1 MRIAVAGGTGVVGRH
16 VIDQL
21 EAAGHQPVTL
31 ARSAGVDLVS
41 GRGLDAALEG
51 VTVVVDVVSV
61 VTTRARAA
69 VDFFTAATRNLLAAG
84 QHAGVG
90 HHVALSIVGI
100 DDQRLGGY
108 YAGKRAQEA
117 TIVAGPVPWS
127 ILRAT
132 QFHEFAGQLMQ
143 RAAVGRVSLV
153 PKMLVQPVAAR
164 EVATAL
170 CGLATAEPG
179 GRVPDLAGP
188 KLEQLVDMGRRQV
201 RSRSERR
208 LIIPIRLPGKAG
220 KAALDGALTPTS
232 DGARGALTFEDW
244 LNGPDACTAQ

>member
-16 VIDQL
+16 VVDQL
-21 EAAGHQPVTL
+21 RTSGHQPVTL

-41 GRGLDAALEG
+41 GRGLDEALRG
-51 VTVVVDVVSV
+51 VTVVIDVASV
-61 VTTRARAA
+61 VTTRAGAA
-69 VDFFTAATRNLLAAG
+69 ADFFTTSTRNLLAAG
-84 QHAGVG
+84 RHAGVG

-117 TIVAGPVPWS
+117 AIVSGPAPWS

-132 QFHEFAGQLMQ
+132 QFHEFAGQMLH
-143 RAAVGRVSLV
+143 RAGFGRVSLV

-164 EVATAL
+164 DVAATL
-170 CGLATAEPG
+170 CELATAAPS
-179 GRVPDLAGP
+179 GRVADLAGP
-188 KLEQLVDMGRRQV
+188 KQEQLVDMARRLVQA
-201 RSRSERR
+201 RSERR

-220 KAALDGALTPTS
+220 KAALEGALTPKS
-232 DGARGALTFEDW
+232 GGPRGALTFEDW
-244 LNGPDACTAQ
+244 LTDPC